1 MLVKHFST
9 VARLVVRLVAG
20 RGRASWSAGRA
31 ERIPIG
37 MVERVPPRGWNGR
50 VSFAAS
56 GRRVG
61 LLYWR
66 TRYPSPPRGS
76 VTVGAGV
83 GFGEVSFNVAISLRR
98 FPNGGSWS
106 FFLCPCGRRART
118 LRLFEGGLA
127 CRQCLGARGLRPRV
141 QLIRSENRAA
151 YHAPRILARLNSDK
165 PARLHPR
172 SGRKLDRRVPLEARL
187 RRSLIVAKQFA
198 LDEHD
203 KTLRALK

>member
-1 MLVKHFST
+1 MKTAIDDLPSVS
-9 VARLVVRLVAG
+9 VSRL
-20 RGRASWSAGRA
+20 RALGEITA
-31 ERIPIG
+31 ERK
-37 MVERVPPRGWNGR
+37 V
-50 VSFAAS
+50 
-56 GRRVG
+56 
-61 LLYWR
+61 
-66 TRYPSPPRGS
+66 TS
-76 VTVGAGV
+76 VAL
-83 GFGEVSFNVAISLRR
+83 GEVIFNVALSLVR

-106 FFLCPCGRRART
+106 FFLCPCGRRARII
-118 LRLFEGGLA
+118 RLFEGGLA

-172 SGRKLDRRVPLEARL
+172 AGRKLDRRVPLEARL

-203 KTLRALK
+203 KKLRALK